1 LDATACWKGVATIH
15 RPPGCGPSGNESQ
28 PLDESFEEELC
39 EDAPPPRLKS
49 ILFSHYARALSL
61 SLSLS
66 LSRVPLHLLS
76 QIFSTM

>member
-1 LDATACWKGVATIH
+1 LLEVVATIH

-39 EDAPPPRLKS
+39 EDAPPRRLKS
-49 ILFSHYARALSL
+49 ILFSHYAR

-66 LSRVPLHLLS
+66 LSRVPLRLLS